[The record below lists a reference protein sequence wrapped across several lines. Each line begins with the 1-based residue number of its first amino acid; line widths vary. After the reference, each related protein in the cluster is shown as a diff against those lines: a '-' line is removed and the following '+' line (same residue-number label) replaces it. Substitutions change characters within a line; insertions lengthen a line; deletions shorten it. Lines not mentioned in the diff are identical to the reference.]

1 MGYSKIVNRMDLKME
16 FCNYVSNSIT
26 NLEAINN
33 EHFSKVFNSAANML
47 SSAVENGKSILVCGN
62 GGSHADAQHFA
73 GELVN
78 FFTRKHRALKVITLG
93 TNSAVST
100 AWSNDHSFEEQF
112 AREVEAY
119 GELGSVLL
127 GITTSGKSK
136 NVNQA
141 FDKAH
146 SIGMKTI
153 ALTSS
158 KAIENLSKDIDVIIP
173 VHATETHKIQECH
186 IVIYHALCIFIE
198 HSLPKQ
204 YLI

>member
-1 MGYSKIVNRMDLKME
+1 MNLK
-16 FCNYVSNSIT
+16 NYINDSIS

-33 EHFSKVFNSAANML
+33 EQFAAVFNSAANL
-47 SSAVENGKSILVCGN
+47 LLLAIENGKSILVCGN
-62 GGSHADAQHFA
+62 GGSHSDAQHFA

-78 FFTRKHRALKVITLG
+78 FFTKEHKALRVITLG
-93 TNSAVST
+93 TNSAVAS

-119 GELGSVLL
+119 GEADSVLF

-141 FDKAH
+141 FTKAR
-146 SIGMKTI
+146 SMGMKTI
-153 ALTSS
+153 ALTS
-158 KAIENLSKDIDVIIP
+158 KRAIENLSKDIDVIIP
-173 VHATETHKIQECH
+173 VHAAETHKIQECH

-198 HSLPKQ
+198 NSLPKK
-204 YLI
+204 YFS

>member
-1 MGYSKIVNRMDLKME
+1 ME
-16 FCNYVSNSIT
+16 FTNYVKDSIS

-33 EHFSKVFNSAANML
+33 EQFTKVFKSAANL
-47 SSAVENGKSILVCGN
+47 LLSAVENGKSILVCGN

-78 FFTRKHRALKVITLG
+78 FFTREHKALKVITLG
-93 TNSAVST
+93 TNNVVAS

-119 GELGSVLL
+119 GEVGSVLL

-153 ALTSS
+153 ALTSK
-158 KAIENLSKDIDVIIP
+158 KAIQYLSDKIDVVIP
-173 VHATETHKIQECH
+173 VPADETHKIQECH

-198 HSLPKQ
+198 NLLPKKF
-204 YLI
+204 LN

>member
-1 MGYSKIVNRMDLKME
+1 ME
-16 FCNYVSNSIT
+16 FTSYVKDSIS

-33 EHFSKVFNSAANML
+33 EQFTEVFKSAANL
-47 SSAVENGKSILVCGN
+47 LLSAVENGKSILVCGN

-78 FFTRKHRALKVITLG
+78 FFTREHKALKVITLG
-93 TNSAVST
+93 TNNAVAS

-153 ALTSS
+153 ALTSK
-158 KAIENLSKDIDVIIP
+158 KAIQYLSDKIDVVIP
-173 VHATETHKIQECH
+173 VPADETHKIQECH

-198 HSLPKQ
+198 NLLPKKF
-204 YLI
+204 LN